1 MRGGVGRGG
10 AVQLLAGQPR
20 KIIQGI
26 RQMNYARFN
35 ERLVSLARLVV
46 TRGRAQKEI
55 AAPKGTQVEI
65 KLALVIDKQR
75 AAPFL
80 LQHRLAVGAFKVEI
94 GELRREIAQMR
105 LRAPQRPAT

>member
-35 ERLVSLARLVV
+35 ERLVSLTRLVV
-46 TRGRAQKEI
+46 TRGRAQEEI

-65 KLALVIDKQR
+65 ELALVVDEQR
-75 AAPFL
+75 ATPLL
-80 LQHRLAVGAFKVEI
+80 LQHTQAVGALEVKV
-94 GELRREIAQMR
+94 GDLRREIAQVG
-105 LRAPQRPAT
+105 LCAPQRPAT